1 MSERASNQ
9 HEHQPK
15 PETESRQHEQDR
27 PPVEH
32 GKAETEP
39 DWLETA
45 REQVER
51 AAETEPADRA
61 ETTRPDAAPT
71 RITNQDKTRAYQQTL
86 RLIQRGL
93 PTLSRGFSRIIH
105 QPAIE
110 RLSELGEKTIARPSG
125 LLGGGLAATVGLA
138 IMLFYARRNG
148 FALSGSELA
157 LFLVIGWGLGLL
169 AEFTGK
175 KLSRRR

>member
-1 MSERASNQ
+1 MSERAGAG
-9 HEHQPK
+9 HEHQPQ
-15 PETESRQHEQDR
+15 PETESRQHEQNR

-32 GKAETEP
+32 GQPETEP

-45 REQVER
+45 RDEVER
-51 AAETEPADRA
+51 AAESEPARREQITSQDRQ
-61 ETTRPDAAPT
+61 PT
-71 RITNQDKTRAYQQTL
+71 RITNLDKTRAYQQTL
-86 RLIQRGL
+86 RVIQSGL
-93 PTLSRGFSRIIH
+93 PALSRGFSRVIH
-105 QPAIE
+105 QPAVE

-125 LLGGGLAATVGLA
+125 LLGGGLAATLGLA

-157 LFLVIGWGLGLL
+157 LFLIVGWSLGLL
-169 AEFTGK
+169 VEFAGK